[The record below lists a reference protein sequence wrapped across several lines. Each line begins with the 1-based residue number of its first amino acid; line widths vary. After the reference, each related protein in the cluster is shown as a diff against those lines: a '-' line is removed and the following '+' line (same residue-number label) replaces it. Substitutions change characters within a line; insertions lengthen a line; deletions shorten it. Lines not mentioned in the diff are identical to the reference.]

1 VKLATHRM
9 LSSSD
14 NFIDASYPDSPVKPA
29 SKFSIQE
36 PLYGAGMADRAGIT
50 GTECDETAG
59 MTDRAGITGTECD
72 ETAGMTDRAGI
83 TGTECDET
91 AGMTDRA
98 GVTRAESDDAAGV
111 ADGAGVTGTESDDAA
126 RVADRA
132 GVTGTES
139 DDAARVADR
148 AGVTGTQCG
157 SRNHH
162 GKCGES
168 QYASENRETGKGQ
181 IFHKRAPGRRCAGLS
196 VSGR

>member
-1 VKLATHRM
+1 M

-59 MTDRAGITGTECD
+59 MTDRAG
-72 ETAGMTDRAGI
+72 
-83 TGTECDET
+83 
-91 AGMTDRA
+91 
-98 GVTRAESDDAAGV
+98 VTRAESDDAAGV
-111 ADGAGVTGTESDDAA
+111 ADG
-126 RVADRA
+126 A

-196 VSGR
+196 VSVRWTYPNKICERLS